1 MKCIE
6 RMNAVLNGMDVDRS
20 PFVPSI
26 YEHGAAVIG
35 RSPYETSRS
44 AGLMAEAAL
53 KSWEIYQH
61 DLVTVGIDI
70 YNIEVEAFGCKLS
83 AGSDR
88 SIPGVTSHPLEGTSF
103 SRDSIPDVPQP
114 GPDNRLQVIADAT
127 KTVVDAIGK
136 EAWVLSTMAGPFSQ
150 AVELRGFENVIIDTM
165 EAPEK
170 VHALLERTTELSLQQ
185 ARRLSETG
193 AGISI
198 FESWATLPLITP
210 EIFGE
215 YVVPYN
221 KRIIDMIKANYDVP
235 PPAVIMGG
243 NTAKLMDHFIEVG
256 TSLVVADYMTDFE
269 FMKEKTRNVSMIIRG
284 CVDPKMIERAQWDG
298 IEKSVKMLAAKKKGM
313 KNFVWGC
320 GAVSYDT
327 TVETLLKFKQMCL
340 DNDFSQEV

>member
-6 RMNAVLNGMDVDRS
+6 RMNAVLKGEDVDRF

-26 YEHGAAVIG
+26 YEHGAALIG

-44 AGLMAEAAL
+44 PELMAGAAL
-53 KSWEIYQH
+53 RSWETYKH

-83 AGSDR
+83 AGSER
-88 SIPGVTSHPLEGTSF
+88 SIPGVTSHPLEGSLF
-103 SRDSIPDVPQP
+103 SADRIPEVPQP
-114 GPDNRLQVIADAT
+114 GPGNRLQMIADAT
-127 KTVVDAIGK
+127 KTVVDEIGK
-136 EAWVLSTMAGPFSQ
+136 EVWVLSTMAGPFSQ

-165 EAPEK
+165 EAPDK
-170 VHALLERTTELSLQQ
+170 VHELLERTTELSLQQ

-210 EIFGE
+210 DLFGE

-221 KRIIDMIKANYDVP
+221 KRVIDMIKANYDVP

-256 TSLVVADYMTDFE
+256 TALVVADYMTDFE
-269 FMKEKTRNVSMIIRG
+269 FMKQKTKNVNMIIRG
-284 CVDPKMIERAQWDG
+284 CVDPKMIERQQWEG
-298 IEKSVKMLAAKKKGM
+298 IDKAMKMLAEKKKGM

-327 TVETLLKFKQMCL
+327 TTDALLKYKQMCL
-340 DNDFSQEV
+340 DADMS